1 MMVIII
7 IIIIIVIII
16 MEDGARIPLVMSLIT
31 NILSC
36 FAKADREPNKLPTA
50 NPNTFSTANNTLW
63 GQIFYLEDQLR

>member
-1 MMVIII
+1 MMVIIVIII
-7 IIIIIVIII
+7 IIIIIVII

-63 GQIFYLEDQLR
+63 GQIPYN

>member
-1 MMVIII
+1 MMVIIV
-7 IIIIIVIII
+7 IIIIVIIIIII

-63 GQIFYLEDQLR
+63 GQIPYN

>member
-1 MMVIII
+1 MVIIVIII
-7 IIIIIVIII
+7 IIIIILIII

-50 NPNTFSTANNTLW
+50 NPNTFSTANNTL
-63 GQIFYLEDQLR
+63 

>member
-1 MMVIII
+1 MEVMIFCYKHTDKQTLHHYIYII
-7 IIIIIVIII
+7 III

-50 NPNTFSTANNTLW
+50 NPNTFSTANNTL
-63 GQIFYLEDQLR
+63 